1 MDEKRVK
8 NLWDDPETVAESLG
22 LLVDDGLDGLVV
34 DGAPSLIPS
43 PLLTRI
49 EA

>member
-22 LLVDDGLDGLVV
+22 LLIDDRLDCLVV
-34 DGAPSLIPS
+34 DFLLHSSALARNAP
-43 PLLTRI
+43 R
-49 EA
+49 